1 MENACSGGSVRRSA
15 KSKHSQAEID
25 NRKMEEKSKTTER
38 WTIGAIL
45 NWTAT
50 YFAGK
55 GVKTP
60 RLDAE
65 ILLAHSLKVDRLY
78 LYLNLDRPLLPD
90 ERSRFRELVKRRGLR
105 EPVALITGKKEF
117 WSISLEVKA
126 GILIPRPET
135 EILVEAVL
143 QEIKENPAA
152 KVLEI
157 GTGSG
162 AVAIALT
169 KENPRAEVL
178 ATDKD
183 FAALAVARE
192 NAREA
197 NIEHSVQFLAAD
209 LFDTVR
215 LGRHFDVICSNPPY
229 VPTNI
234 IPTLD
239 PDVRDFEPMRALDGG
254 PDGLGVIRRLAAH
267 AGNLLHRPGALMLEF
282 GDGQEEAVRMIFMS
296 AGFEVVVIF
305 RDLSGKPRVIKG
317 KI

>member
-1 MENACSGGSVRRSA
+1 
-15 KSKHSQAEID
+15 
-25 NRKMEEKSKTTER
+25 MEEQLKTTAR

-65 ILLAHSLKVDRLY
+65 ILLAHCLNVDRLY

-105 EPVALITGKKEF
+105 EPVALIIGKKEF
-117 WSISLEVKA
+117 WSISLQIRP

-135 EILVEAVL
+135 EILVEVVL
-143 QEIKENPAA
+143 QEIKENPAP

-162 AVAIALT
+162 AVAIALA
-169 KENPRAEVL
+169 KDNPRVEVL
-178 ATDKD
+178 ATDTD
-183 FAALAVARE
+183 FTVLPVAQANAKEAELE
-192 NAREA
+192 NA
-197 NIEHSVQFLAAD
+197 VQFIATD
-209 LFDTVR
+209 LFDSIR
-215 LGRHFDVICSNPPY
+215 PAGYFDVICSNPPY

-239 PDVRDFEPMRALDGG
+239 PDVRNFEPTRALDGG
-254 PDGLGVIRRLAAH
+254 PDGLDVIRRLTANAE
-267 AGNLLHRPGALMLEF
+267 NFLNRPGALVLEF
-282 GDGQEEAVRMIFMS
+282 GDGQEEAVGRILVS
-296 AGFEVVVIF
+296 AGFEVIRIF

-317 KI
+317 MI

>member
-1 MENACSGGSVRRSA
+1 
-15 KSKHSQAEID
+15 
-25 NRKMEEKSKTTER
+25 MEEQLKTAER

-45 NWTAT
+45 NWTAA

-90 ERSRFRELVKRRGLR
+90 ERSRFRELVKRRGMR

-117 WSISLEVKA
+117 WSIPLQVKP

-143 QEIKENPAA
+143 QEIKENPAP

-162 AVAIALT
+162 AVAIALA
-169 KENPRAEVL
+169 KENPRVEVL
-178 ATDKD
+178 ATDRD
-183 FAALAVARE
+183 FAALAVAQA
-192 NAREA
+192 NAKEA
-197 NIEHSVQFLAAD
+197 NLERSVQFVAAD
-209 LFDTVR
+209 LFCTVR
-215 LGRHFDVICSNPPY
+215 SERHFDVICSNPPY
-229 VPTNI
+229 IPTSI

-239 PDVRDFEPMRALDGG
+239 PDVRNFEPMRALDGG
-254 PDGLGVIRRLAAH
+254 ADGLDVIRRLAAN
-267 AGNLLHRPGALMLEF
+267 AENFLNRPGALMLEF
-282 GDGQEEAVRMIFMS
+282 GDEQEEAVRTIFMS
-296 AGFEVVVIF
+296 AGFDAIRIF

>member
-1 MENACSGGSVRRSA
+1 L
-15 KSKHSQAEID
+15 
-25 NRKMEEKSKTTER
+25 KTRDR
-38 WTIGAIL
+38 WTIRLIL

-65 ILLAHSLKVDRLY
+65 ILLAHCLDVDRLY

-117 WSISLEVKA
+117 WSTSLQIKP

-135 EILVEAVL
+135 EILVEVVL
-143 QEIKENPAA
+143 QEIKENPAP

-162 AVAIALT
+162 AVAIALA
-169 KENPRAEVL
+169 KDNPRVEVV
-178 ATDKD
+178 ATDTD
-183 FAALAVARE
+183 SNVLLVAQANAKEAEPE
-192 NAREA
+192 NA
-197 NIEHSVQFLAAD
+197 VQFIATD
-209 LFDTVR
+209 LFDSIR
-215 LGRHFDVICSNPPY
+215 RGGYFDVICSNPPY

-239 PDVRDFEPMRALDGG
+239 PDVRNFEPMRALDGG
-254 PDGLGVIRRLAAH
+254 PDGLDVIRRLSANAE
-267 AGNLLHRPGALMLEF
+267 NFLNRPGALVLEF
-282 GDGQEEAVRMIFMS
+282 GDDQDEAVGRILES
-296 AGFEVVVIF
+296 AGFEVTRIF
-305 RDLSGKPRVIKG
+305 RDLSGKPRVIRG
-317 KI
+317 RI

>member
-1 MENACSGGSVRRSA
+1 
-15 KSKHSQAEID
+15 
-25 NRKMEEKSKTTER
+25 MEEQLKTTAR

-65 ILLAHSLKVDRLY
+65 ILLAHCLNVDRLY

-105 EPVALITGKKEF
+105 EPVALIIGKKEF
-117 WSISLEVKA
+117 WSISLQIKP

-135 EILVEAVL
+135 EILVEVVL
-143 QEIKENPAA
+143 QEIKENPAP

-162 AVAIALT
+162 AVAIALA
-169 KENPRAEVL
+169 KDNPRVEVV
-178 ATDKD
+178 ATDTD
-183 FAALAVARE
+183 FTVLLVAQTNAKEAELE
-192 NAREA
+192 NA
-197 NIEHSVQFLAAD
+197 VQFIATD
-209 LFDTVR
+209 LLDSIR
-215 LGRHFDVICSNPPY
+215 RAGYFDVICSNPPY

-239 PDVRDFEPMRALDGG
+239 PDVRNFEPMRALDGG
-254 PDGLGVIRRLAAH
+254 PDGLDVIRRLTANAE
-267 AGNLLHRPGALMLEF
+267 NFLNRPGALVLEF
-282 GDGQEEAVRMIFMS
+282 GDEQEEAVGKILVS
-296 AGFEVVVIF
+296 AGFEVIRIF

-317 KI
+317 MI

>member
-1 MENACSGGSVRRSA
+1 
-15 KSKHSQAEID
+15 
-25 NRKMEEKSKTTER
+25 MEEQVKTRER

-55 GVKTP
+55 GIKTP

-65 ILLAHSLKVDRLY
+65 ILLAHCLDVDRLY

-117 WSISLEVKA
+117 WSISLQIKP

-135 EILVEAVL
+135 EILVEVVI
-143 QEIKENPAA
+143 QEIKENPSP

-162 AVAIALT
+162 AVAIALA
-169 KENPRAEVL
+169 KDNPRVEVV
-178 ATDKD
+178 ATDTD
-183 FAALAVARE
+183 FTVLLVAQANAKEAELE
-192 NAREA
+192 NA
-197 NIEHSVQFLAAD
+197 VQFTATD
-209 LFDTVR
+209 LLDSIR
-215 LGRHFDVICSNPPY
+215 RGAYFDVICSNPPY

-239 PDVRDFEPMRALDGG
+239 PDVRNFEPMRALDGG
-254 PDGLGVIRRLAAH
+254 PDGLDVIRRLAAN
-267 AGNLLHRPGALMLEF
+267 AENFLNRPGALVLEF
-282 GDGQEEAVRMIFMS
+282 GDGQEEAVGRILVS
-296 AGFEVVVIF
+296 AGFEVIRIF

-317 KI
+317 RI

>member
-1 MENACSGGSVRRSA
+1 
-15 KSKHSQAEID
+15 
-25 NRKMEEKSKTTER
+25 MEEQLKTRER

-65 ILLAHSLKVDRLY
+65 ILLAHCLDVDRLY

-117 WSISLEVKA
+117 WSISLQIKP

-135 EILVEAVL
+135 EILVEVVL
-143 QEIKENPAA
+143 QEIKENPAP

-162 AVAIALT
+162 AVAIALA
-169 KENPRAEVL
+169 KDNPRVEVL
-178 ATDKD
+178 ATDTD
-183 FAALAVARE
+183 FTVLLVAQANAKEAELE
-192 NAREA
+192 NA
-197 NIEHSVQFLAAD
+197 VQFIATD
-209 LFDTVR
+209 LFDSIR
-215 LGRHFDVICSNPPY
+215 RGGYFDVICSNPPY

-234 IPTLD
+234 IPRLD
-239 PDVRDFEPMRALDGG
+239 PDVRNFEPMRALDGG
-254 PDGLGVIRRLAAH
+254 PDGLDVIRRLTANAE
-267 AGNLLHRPGALMLEF
+267 NFLNRPGALVLEF
-282 GDGQEEAVRMIFMS
+282 GDGQEEAVGRILVS
-296 AGFEVVVIF
+296 AGFEVIRIF

-317 KI
+317 TI

>member
-1 MENACSGGSVRRSA
+1 
-15 KSKHSQAEID
+15 
-25 NRKMEEKSKTTER
+25 MEEQLKTRER

-65 ILLAHSLKVDRLY
+65 ILLAHCLDVDRLY

-117 WSISLEVKA
+117 WSISLQIKP
-126 GILIPRPET
+126 GTLIPRPET
-135 EILVEAVL
+135 EILVEVVL
-143 QEIKENPAA
+143 QEIKENPAP

-162 AVAIALT
+162 AVAIALA
-169 KENPRAEVL
+169 KDKPRVEVV
-178 ATDKD
+178 ATDTD
-183 FAALAVARE
+183 FAVLLVAQANAKEAELE
-192 NAREA
+192 NA
-197 NIEHSVQFLAAD
+197 VQFIATD
-209 LFDTVR
+209 LFDSIR
-215 LGRHFDVICSNPPY
+215 RGGYFDVICSNPPY

-239 PDVRDFEPMRALDGG
+239 PDVRNFEPMRALDGG
-254 PDGLGVIRRLAAH
+254 PDGLDVIRRLAAN
-267 AGNLLHRPGALMLEF
+267 AENFLNRPGVLVLEF
-282 GDGQEEAVRMIFMS
+282 GDEQAEAVGRILVS
-296 AGFEVVVIF
+296 AGFEVIRIF

-317 KI
+317 RIE